1 MRYAQIRKMD
11 ISNGE
16 GIGVSIFL
24 QGCHLH
30 CPNCFNKELWDFNGG
45 NKITKDTLNKIVE
58 LCNYERI
65 KRFSI
70 LGGEPLSE
78 ENLEELIIFISEIKQ
93 NCPNIS
99 IWLYTGYVYE
109 TLIPTQKAIANLVD
123 VLVDGPYIDKERD
136 ITLKWR
142 GSRNQ
147 RIIDMKRTLKS
158 GEITLYE

>member
-1 MRYAQIRKMD
+1 MRYAQIRRMD

-30 CPNCFNKELWDFNGG
+30 CKNCFNKELWDFDGG
-45 NKITKDTLNKIVE
+45 NEFTEDTLNKIIT
-58 LCNYERI
+58 LCSCEQI

-78 ENLEELIIFISEIKQ
+78 ENLEELAAVISMVKQ
-93 NCPNIS
+93 NCPNIL

-109 TLIPTQKAIANLVD
+109 TLSPTQKSIAELVD
-123 VLVDGPYIDKERD
+123 VLVDGPYVDTERD
-136 ITLKWR
+136 ARLQYR

-147 RIIDMKRTLKS
+147 RIIDMKQTLQSK
-158 GEITLYE
+158 EVKLYN